1 MSEYMIETTNLTKRF
16 GSYTAVDNINLKV
29 KRGEIYGFLGPNGA
43 GKTTT
48 IRMLLGLISPTSG
61 DAKVFGK
68 SMKSDSLEILRKV
81 GSLVEYPSYYGN
93 LTGRENL
100 EITRRILDLDKSEID
115 RALQVVKLSDWA
127 DRPVKKYS
135 LGMKQRLGIAHTLM
149 GHRELLI
156 LDEPT
161 NGLDPAGIQEMR
173 ELIKT
178 LPQEYGMTV
187 LVSSHILSEI
197 ELMASSIG
205 IIHKGRIHFQG
216 PLSELRHHMSDEIY
230 IEATPQ
236 EKAFQ
241 FLAAKGYEPSWKKQ
255 GFAISSQDV
264 GAAALN
270 RELVMN
276 SFDVHHLSE
285 ARQSLE
291 DIFLCITKGEGAR

>member
-1 MSEYMIETTNLTKRF
+1 MSEYLIETTNLTKRF
-16 GSYTAVDNINLKV
+16 GSFIAVNGISLKV
-29 KRGEIYGFLGPNGA
+29 KQGEIYGFLGPNGA

-48 IRMLLGLISPTSG
+48 IRMLLGLIAPTTG
-61 DAKVFGK
+61 DAKIFGK

-100 EITRRILDLDKSEID
+100 EITRRILDLNRSEID
-115 RALQVVKLSDWA
+115 RALQVVRLTDWA
-127 DRPVKKYS
+127 DRSVKKYS

-149 GHRELLI
+149 GNRELLI

-178 LPQEYGMTV
+178 LPGEYGMTV

-205 IIHKGRIHFQG
+205 IIHKGRLHYQG
-216 PLSELRHHMSDEIY
+216 PLSDLHHRTAGEIY
-230 IEATPQ
+230 LEVSPQ

-241 FLAAKGYEPSWKKQ
+241 YLSAKGYEPVPKRQ
-255 GFAISSQDV
+255 GFAIPSQAV
-264 GAAALN
+264 RAAVVN

-285 ARQSLE
+285 SRQSLE
-291 DIFLCITKGEGAR
+291 DVFLSITREEGAR

>member
-16 GSYTAVDNINLKV
+16 GSFTAVDGINLKV

-48 IRMLLGLISPTSG
+48 IRMLLGLIAPTTG
-61 DAKVFGK
+61 DATVFGK
-68 SMKSDSLEILRKV
+68 SLKSDSMEILRKV

-93 LTGRENL
+93 LTARENL
-100 EITRRILDLDKSEID
+100 EITRRILDIDPSEID
-115 RALQVVKLSDWA
+115 RALQVVRLTEWA

-149 GHRELLI
+149 GNRELLI

-178 LPQEYGMTV
+178 LPTEYGMTV

-216 PLSELRHHMSDEIY
+216 SLNELRRQTSSEIY
-230 IEATPQ
+230 IEASPQ
-236 EKAFQ
+236 ENAYQ
-241 FLAAKGYEPSWKKQ
+241 FLQSRGYQPVRKKQ
-255 GFAISSQDV
+255 GFAIDSHVAQPAV
-264 GAAALN
+264 IN
-270 RELVMN
+270 KELVMS
-276 SFDVHHLSE
+276 SFDVHHLCE

-291 DIFLCITKGEGAR
+291 DVFLSITKEGGAQ